1 MVALAHESGLDFSDG
16 LVAAL
21 SCART
26 ANGDF
31 AAMESEQAEGSLAVI
46 VLGPTGSG
54 KTALSLKLADEF
66 GGEIVSC
73 DSVAVY
79 RGMELGTAKPTLEE
93 RIVTP
98 LANALAKLD
107 RDEPI
112 DPDEH
117 LPAKLDPSYKPA
129 PIDPRNPNRRGMAT
143 VQHGL
148 FRVGIAEQD
157 GTFGEREAEVQ
168 GRRCVGPDKRTKYY
182 IVDTPEVPVNIIP
195 DLTDEER
202 DDFERVQRLLATD
215 DLQAQAEALRWEARA
230 ASLTG
235 IQQKALTQGDE
246 I

>member
-1 MVALAHESGLDFSDG
+1 MIFDLTICVIGVA
-16 LVAAL
+16 V
-21 SCART
+21 
-26 ANGDF
+26 
-31 AAMESEQAEGSLAVI
+31 GSLLTYI
-46 VLGPTGSG
+46 FY
-54 KTALSLKLADEF
+54 ALRYVPNVENNIDNHDLRVPAGWACSTCNGAK
-66 GGEIVSC
+66 
-73 DSVAVY
+73 VAYVPNV
-79 RGMELGTAKPTLEE
+79 ENNIDNHVTLKPTLEE

-202 DDFERVQRLLATD
+202 DDFERVQRLLAAD
-215 DLQAQAEALRWEARA
+215 DLQAQTEALRWEARA

-235 IQQKALTQGDE
+235 IQPKALTQGDE

>member
-1 MVALAHESGLDFSDG
+1 VNFDIHPEPHPDDDTPQACGPE
-16 LVAAL
+16 
-21 SCART
+21 CADCPDDNVT
-26 ANGDF
+26 
-31 AAMESEQAEGSLAVI
+31 
-46 VLGPTGSG
+46 P
-54 KTALSLKLADEF
+54 
-66 GGEIVSC
+66 
-73 DSVAVY
+73 
-79 RGMELGTAKPTLEE
+79 KPTLEE

-202 DDFERVQRLLATD
+202 DDFERVQRLLAAD

-235 IQQKALTQGDE
+235 IQPKALTQGDE